1 MQGFYIIS
9 LRSLAVIYSLTP
21 KNKTLH
27 TFSSSLGQLNGVSQ
41 GRIIKF
47 KYFYRKSKKVSEVRR
62 GVLWAWEKIKM
73 ERDDGGQVWQWGART
88 GLLNEDN

>member
-1 MQGFYIIS
+1 MNS
-9 LRSLAVIYSLTP
+9 VITVLY
-21 KNKTLH
+21 
-27 TFSSSLGQLNGVSQ
+27 FNGRVYEDND
-41 GRIIKF
+41 GVIF
-47 KYFYRKSKKVSEVRR
+47 EGSKKVSEVRR